1 MVAVCSGLD
10 IWRCK
15 IPELVQN
22 LEESAI
28 QANTTSERL
37 ALQLQSVELQ
47 ISMVSAFIFPLGW
60 LEWLVILSLGLVD
73 WLTTFCFKKK
83 TNFYNCIAP
92 MGFLLQ
98 KIQVAFPGKASC
110 DIVALPNLLCMLG
123 LLVFP

>member
-83 TNFYNCIAP
+83 KTFTTVLP
-92 MGFLLQ
+92 QWGFSYKKFRLPSL
-98 KIQVAFPGKASC
+98 GKRA
-110 DIVALPNLLCMLG
+110 VT
-123 LLVFP
+123 